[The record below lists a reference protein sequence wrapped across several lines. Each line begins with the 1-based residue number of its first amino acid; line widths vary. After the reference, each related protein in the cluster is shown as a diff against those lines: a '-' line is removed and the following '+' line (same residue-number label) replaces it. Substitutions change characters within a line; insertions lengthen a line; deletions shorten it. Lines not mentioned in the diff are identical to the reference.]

1 MREINA
7 VSPGEL
13 LKCEFLEPMRLSP
26 EFLAREIGVSTQ
38 VIEDIVAGKE
48 SVSADM
54 DLRLCRYFGLS
65 GGYGPNWRA
74 MPMYW
79 RPSLWMMTTN
89 GCGDV
94 TGLPLHSRSCIV
106 PIRVLKPINCSDR
119 IH

>member
-1 MREINA
+1 LAVLSIVNVQKEKIMREINA

-54 DLRLCRYFGLS
+54 DLRLCRFFGLS
-65 GGYGPNWRA
+65 GGYWLRA
-74 MPMYW
+74 Q
-79 RPSLWMMTTN
+79 LA
-89 GCGDV
+89 CDADV
-94 TGLPLHSRSCIV
+94 LASIPLDDDDEWV
-106 PIRVLKPINCSDR
+106 W
-119 IH
+119 

>member
-1 MREINA
+1 MREIKA

-54 DLRLCRYFGLS
+54 DLRLCRFFGLS
-65 GGYGPNWRA
+65 GGYWLRA
-74 MPMYW
+74 Q
-79 RPSLWMMTTN
+79 LA
-89 GCGDV
+89 CDADV
-94 TGLPLHSRSCIV
+94 LASIPLDDDDEWV
-106 PIRVLKPINCSDR
+106 W
-119 IH
+119 